1 MKSNNILSWVLRLA
15 AAVIMLQTLFFKF
28 TGAPESIYIFE
39 TVGMEP
45 WGRYASG
52 ITELAASILLF
63 VPGLTWL
70 GAFLGLGVMS
80 GAILSHLTIL
90 GIEVQDDG
98 GTLFILALVVFFS
111 CSIILWMNKKDIPII
126 GAKFNSES

>member
-1 MKSNNILSWVLRLA
+1 MKPKNILSWVLKLA

-45 WGRYASG
+45 WGRYGSG

-70 GAFLGLGVMS
+70 GALLGVGVMS
-80 GAILSHLTIL
+80 GAIMSHLTLL
-90 GIEVQDDG
+90 GIEVQGDG
-98 GTLFILALVVFFS
+98 GTLFILALVVFIS
-111 CSIILWMNKKDIPII
+111 CSIILWMNRKDIPIV
-126 GAKFNSES
+126 GSKFADK